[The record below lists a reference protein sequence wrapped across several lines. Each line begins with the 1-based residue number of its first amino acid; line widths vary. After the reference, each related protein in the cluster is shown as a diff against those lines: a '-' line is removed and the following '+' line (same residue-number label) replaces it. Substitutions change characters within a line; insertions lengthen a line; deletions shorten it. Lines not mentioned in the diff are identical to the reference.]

1 MADRSLRAALRA
13 HGITATPRELAA
25 FVAESVEAMQE
36 GALIR
41 AAEELPGA
49 ELALL
54 QSGGFDVDVGPSPED
69 DPIARAAAAYAAL
82 LQTALTIKEVA
93 TALDRNESRVRQRL
107 LKRTLYGI
115 RQGRSWRL
123 PLFQFQVGERQG
135 TRAVQGVVP
144 GIEQV
149 FPALSPEVHPVALWR
164 WFTSPSTE
172 LVADEAPEQP
182 LSPREWL
189 LAGRDP
195 EAVARL
201 GLDL

>member
-172 LVADEAPEQP
+172 LVADEVPEQP

-195 EAVARL
+195 KAVARL
-201 GLDL
+201 ARDL

>member
-1 MADRSLRAALRA
+1 MADRSLQAALRA

-25 FVAESVEAMQE
+25 FVAESVEAMEE

-41 AAEELPGA
+41 AADELPAEELA
-49 ELALL
+49 VL
-54 QSGGFDVDVGPSPED
+54 QSGGFDVDAGPSPKD
-69 DPIARAAAAYAAL
+69 DPIARTAAAYAAL
-82 LQTALTIKEVA
+82 LQTALPIKEVA
-93 TALDRNESRVRQRL
+93 AALDRNESRVRQRL
-107 LKRTLYGI
+107 LQRTLYGI

-123 PLFQFQVGERQG
+123 PLFQFQVEERQG
-135 TRAVQGVVP
+135 ARVVAGVVA

-149 FPALSPEVHPVALWR
+149 FPALSPELHPVALWR

-172 LVADEAPEQP
+172 LVADEVPEKP

-195 EAVARL
+195 KAVARL
-201 GLDL
+201 ARDL

>member
-195 EAVARL
+195 EVVARL

>member
-172 LVADEAPEQP
+172 LVADEVPEKP

-195 EAVARL
+195 KAVARL
-201 GLDL
+201 ARDL

>member
-93 TALDRNESRVRQRL
+93 AALDRNESRVRQRL